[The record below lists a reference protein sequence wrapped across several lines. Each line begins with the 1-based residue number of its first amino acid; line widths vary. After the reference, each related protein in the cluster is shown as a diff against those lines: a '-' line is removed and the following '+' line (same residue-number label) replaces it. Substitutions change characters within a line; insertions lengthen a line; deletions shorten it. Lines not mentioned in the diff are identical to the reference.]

1 MPVNHLENGFEK
13 TRSSPSVMEAEAIQ
27 RELSSLSDSD
37 LCKEL
42 KSAGLSFGGISKS
55 TRKFFEKRLAGHI
68 LKERGGCEGGVDS
81 KEGADADQEN
91 TEVRDESRKNAGGRS
106 TGEGSPSVQPCE
118 KEQVQSR
125 SAPAAS
131 SVPGGT
137 YYVVCIP
144 GEEGQENG
152 GAERS
157 ATTRIIQNEKEV
169 RKLMKENAEV
179 RFKPFKSLEAAQNFA
194 KLQTNLTTPKKKIDQ
209 PSKETQ
215 AASERANS
223 YRTPKPQQLNG
234 LRFVIEKQNA
244 EKFKELV
251 WSNPRFLVTSVDT
264 PTFLHDGCKYN
275 ALHVATIKNLPE
287 MLSLILDTLANPEL
301 AALLYPNDTQE
312 AIASRWNF
320 VTHLYL
326 NSPEKGNSETPLHF
340 ASKFG
345 YVECVQLLL
354 EHPTCN
360 KRVANKYGQ
369 TAYEIICARYK
380 GDDRESVKSKITEL
394 LDDHF
399 YVPVWRAEDDS
410 VPAVVGEPW
419 SPDVLESQSAVLS
432 QQVKGSPIE
441 ASLFLRALAGPMS
454 PSEAADFHRDWKTP
468 PSSSKKRAA
477 AVRRGDSEKG
487 IERLGRD
494 LAHTRKVPWLEY
506 WLFLDDFVD
515 LASAEG
521 LEMLEQHL
529 KDKYKNMIE
538 ISPDEIKTSITKESP
553 PLAVSIM
560 KNLASEFS
568 TSSPPKHES
577 GAGGVTER
585 SGSKPEGGDA
595 EVVGRDYGQGDS
607 TRGSLVGQPQGIHL
621 KGEGEDSRDPGIG
634 GDACTAREKDEVGEI
649 NNPTQSNLK
658 GSIDQGETNTGQS
671 REIPPASS
679 HETRTHHSENEG
691 RVTPS
696 GEDEVKD
703 QALNSPPVST
713 DSSAV
718 TPERDQGARNSTI
731 GSSLFSP
738 VQLVTSMMSRL
749 FSTLR
754 GYGSPENS
762 DNTSR
767 SSRDASEAATA
778 QTGGST
784 SQEAAAEEERGGQ
797 GDDAGSDAGTPKT
810 RSTDASNVRHG
821 TSVEAKDDHASS
833 EKSKESEQASTC
845 HVSGEDHSTDLRK
858 DNPLLHKDVPPSS
871 VSSSSADAEPH
882 RVNTGCYQCEEVGSS
897 LPQEELMTKTNQQ
910 TAGETRHV
918 ITDPVITNSASD
930 SARTNVVSAG
940 ENTSNQ
946 TDKSVSEED
955 TRVSQPK
962 TPEDTTR
969 GGAFFHTPVGQR
981 IAATP
986 SPTGKESSPVFI
998 NGETPSKLDLHV
1010 LRAIEGV
1017 TILDNFPYL
1026 KRWKQAVEGI
1036 PEERRQRW
1044 RTPVLM
1050 KRPGSNSGTTQT
1062 PSPSR
1067 HPSPLI
1073 GGRSPILQR
1082 LRHWSEPVGR
1092 GVGSQRGAQGM
1103 DLGQSPT
1110 GTGPRKGKA
1119 PRQNLMASAY
1129 VQ

>member
-1 MPVNHLENGFEK
+1 M
-13 TRSSPSVMEAEAIQ
+13 EAIQ
-27 RELSSLSDSD
+27 RDLSSLSDSD

-81 KEGADADQEN
+81 KEGADADREN
-91 TEVRDESRKNAGGRS
+91 TEVRDDSGKNAGGRS
-106 TGEGSPSVQPCE
+106 TGEGSLSVQPC
-118 KEQVQSR
+118 KQEQVQSR
-125 SAPAAS
+125 SVPAAS
-131 SVPGGT
+131 SVPRGT

-144 GEEGQENG
+144 GEEGQEDG

-194 KLQTNLTTPKKKIDQ
+194 KLQTNLTTPKKRNNQ
-209 PSKETQ
+209 PSKETK

-312 AIASRWNF
+312 AITDRWNF

-326 NSPEKGNSETPLHF
+326 NSPEKGNGETPLHF

-369 TAYEIICARYK
+369 TACEIVCTRYK
-380 GDDRESVKSKITEL
+380 GADRENVKSKITEL

-399 YVPVWRAEDDS
+399 YVPVWRAVDDS

-419 SPDVLESQSAVLS
+419 SPDVLESQSALLS

-441 ASLFLRALAGPMS
+441 ASLSLRALAGPMS

-494 LAHTRKVPWLEY
+494 LAYTRKVPWLEY

-538 ISPDEIKTSITKESP
+538 SSPDEIKSGVTKESP
-553 PLAVSIM
+553 PLPASIM

-568 TSSPPKHES
+568 TSSPPKHEGGS
-577 GAGGVTER
+577 GQVMER
-585 SGSKPEGGDA
+585 SSSKPEGGDA
-595 EVVGRDYGQGDS
+595 KVVGRHYGQG
-607 TRGSLVGQPQGIHL
+607 
-621 KGEGEDSRDPGIG
+621 EGKDGKDPGLG
-634 GDACTAREKDEVGEI
+634 GDACTAREKDEVCEV
-649 NNPTQSNLK
+649 NNPTQSSLK
-658 GSIDQGETNTGQS
+658 GNSDQGETNAVQS
-671 REIPPASS
+671 REIPPVSS
-679 HETRTHHSENEG
+679 RETRTRQSENES

-696 GEDEVKD
+696 GEDKVKD

-718 TPERDQGARNSTI
+718 TPERDSGKRNSTG

-749 FSTLR
+749 YSTLR
-754 GYGSPENS
+754 GYGSPESN

-767 SSRDASEAATA
+767 SSGDASEAATA
-778 QTGGST
+778 QTGGSI

-797 GDDAGSDAGTPKT
+797 GDDAGSDAARPKT
-810 RSTDASNVRHG
+810 GSADALSNRHG
-821 TSVEAKDDHASS
+821 TSVEAEDDLASS
-833 EKSKESEQASTC
+833 ENSKESEQAPTC
-845 HVSGEDHSTDLRK
+845 HVADDLSTNLRQ
-858 DNPLLHKDVPPSS
+858 DDSPST
-871 VSSSSADAEPH
+871 VSSSPGDAEQH

-897 LPQEELMTKTNQQ
+897 APQEELTKTDQP
-910 TAGETRHV
+910 TAGETQHV
-918 ITDPVITNSASD
+918 ITDPVVTNSASD
-930 SARTNVVSAG
+930 SVRTNIVSADK
-940 ENTSNQ
+940 NMSNQ
-946 TDKSVSEED
+946 KDKSVSEED
-955 TRVSQPK
+955 TRVPQPK

-969 GGAFFHTPVGQR
+969 GDAFFHTPVGQR

-1050 KRPGSNSGTTQT
+1050 KRPSSNSATTQT

-1092 GVGSQRGAQGM
+1092 GVGSQRGPQGGGERGAQGV